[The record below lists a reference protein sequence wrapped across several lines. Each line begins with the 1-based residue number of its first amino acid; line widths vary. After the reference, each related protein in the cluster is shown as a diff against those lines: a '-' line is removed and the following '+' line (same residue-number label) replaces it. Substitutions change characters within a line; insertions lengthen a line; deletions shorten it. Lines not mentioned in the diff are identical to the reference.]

1 MNLSLSPENLNFV
14 RDYQLSPLVE
24 VSECYVKSLE
34 TCCLYAG

>member
-1 MNLSLSPENLNFV
+1 MSLSLSPEKLNFV

-34 TCCLYAG
+34 TCHLSAG